1 METHTIGAKKEPAAG
16 TARSIV
22 IIDDHAI
29 LRSGLRH
36 ILEEHAYEVIG
47 EAANAA
53 EAAQVLAQ
61 KTPGIIILDI
71 GLPGVRGIELASEI
85 LRQYPEIRIIFL
97 TVHKDEEY
105 VQQALAVGAYGY
117 VLKDCIE
124 TEIIDALQ
132 YAEAGRKYLTPLI
145 SSEVVA
151 GLSLRSSAPSDLAAF
166 DTLTPREREVLT
178 LLCDGKTNKEIAQA
192 LFISVRTAEHHRQ
205 MVMKKTGVRSI
216 ADLIKSAIR
225 KKFVEL

>member
-1 METHTIGAKKEPAAG
+1 MHMIELKKEAPAVIG
-16 TARSIV
+16 RSII

-29 LRSGLRH
+29 LRNGLRH
-36 ILEEHAYEVIG
+36 ILEEHAYDVIG
-47 EAANAA
+47 EAANAE
-53 EAAQVLAQ
+53 EAQHLLSHI
-61 KTPGIIILDI
+61 TPAIIILDI

-85 LRQYPEIRIIFL
+85 LKQYPDIKIIFL

-105 VQQALAVGAYGY
+105 VQQALAVGGSGY
-117 VLKDCIE
+117 VLKDCID

-132 YAEAGRKYLTPLI
+132 FVAAGRKYLTPLI

-151 GLSLRSSAPSDLAAF
+151 GLSVKSSAPAEQPAF

-178 LLCDGKTNKEIAQA
+178 LLCNGNTNKEIAQV

-205 MVMKKTGVRSI
+205 MVMKKTGAHSI
-216 ADLIKSAIR
+216 ADLIKCAIK